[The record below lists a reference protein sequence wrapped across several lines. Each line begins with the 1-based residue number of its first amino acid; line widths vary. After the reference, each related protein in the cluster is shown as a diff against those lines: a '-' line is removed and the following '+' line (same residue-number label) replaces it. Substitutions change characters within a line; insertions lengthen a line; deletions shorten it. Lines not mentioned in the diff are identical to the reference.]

1 MLENLA
7 YCLNATAPIF
17 LLMLLGLV
25 FRRLGFFSQAFA
37 DKLNDFVFKV
47 GLPVML
53 FKDLVESDF
62 FTVWDGPFVLFCF
75 LATLGSILLTAALS
89 LFCRERP
96 LRGEFI
102 QVGYRSSIALL
113 GAAFLENLYGT
124 AGAASLVIIGAVP
137 IYNVSAVII
146 LELMR
151 PGKETRGVSP
161 ELIRQTLKGIATNPI
176 ILGIAAGLVWTLLD
190 IPQPQILQ
198 KTVSSLSATATPLG
212 LMALGTSFDLK
223 KALGRWKPAFAATA
237 VKLVLLAALFL
248 PIAVAMGVRDDKLV
262 AALAMLAPCAQGDSQ
277 SQLLSALGVAGQRE
291 AHDARHRKRKQRDQ
305 RQGERAVEHE
315 KDWHSADD
323 MAKEGVEVEVVKHLS
338 DLQQLVRQEAENLRQ
353 HFPAGEDALGK
364 IRSEHEH
371 VRHDDGHHLRAGER
385 AHDHG
390 EE

>member
-137 IYNVSAVII
+137 LYNVAAVTV
-146 LELMR
+146 LSL
-151 PGKETRGVSP
+151 TSP
-161 ELIRQTLKGIATNPI
+161 Q
-176 ILGIAAGLVWTLLD
+176 
-190 IPQPQILQ
+190 Q
-198 KTVSSLSATATPLG
+198 SSTGP
-212 LMALGTSFDLK
+212 
-223 KALGRWKPAFAATA
+223 R
-237 VKLVLLAALFL
+237 
-248 PIAVAMGVRDDKLV
+248 
-262 AALAMLAPCAQGDSQ
+262 
-277 SQLLSALGVAGQRE
+277 
-291 AHDARHRKRKQRDQ
+291 
-305 RQGERAVEHE
+305 
-315 KDWHSADD
+315 
-323 MAKEGVEVEVVKHLS
+323 
-338 DLQQLVRQEAENLRQ
+338 
-353 HFPAGEDALGK
+353 
-364 IRSEHEH
+364 
-371 VRHDDGHHLRAGER
+371 
-385 AHDHG
+385 
-390 EE
+390 

>member
-137 IYNVSAVII
+137 LYNVAAVTV
-146 LELMR
+146 LSL
-151 PGKETRGVSP
+151 TSP
-161 ELIRQTLKGIATNPI
+161 QQSGLNQAALKKALKGIVTNPI
-176 ILGIAAGLVWTLLD
+176 ILDIAAGLVWTLLD

-198 KTVSSLSATATPLG
+198 KTVSSLSATATPW
-212 LMALGTSFDLK
+212 ASWP
-223 KALGRWKPAFAATA
+223 GR
-237 VKLVLLAALFL
+237 LLRSEEGPGPLEARLRRHRREAGASGR
-248 PIAVAMGVRDDKLV
+248 P
-262 AALAMLAPCAQGDSQ
+262 
-277 SQLLSALGVAGQRE
+277 LSPHRRGHGSTGRQAGGRPGHAGQP
-291 AHDARHRKRKQRDQ
+291 HHR
-305 RQGERAVEHE
+305 
-315 KDWHSADD
+315 
-323 MAKEGVEVEVVKHLS
+323 
-338 DLQQLVRQEAENLRQ
+338 QQLRHGPQ
-353 HFPAGEDALGK
+353 HGA
-364 IRSEHEH
+364 
-371 VRHDDGHHLRAGER
+371 
-385 AHDHG
+385 
-390 EE
+390 

>member
-137 IYNVSAVII
+137 LYNVAAVTV
-146 LELMR
+146 LSL
-151 PGKETRGVSP
+151 TSP
-161 ELIRQTLKGIATNPI
+161 QQSGLNQAALKKALKGIVTNPI

-212 LMALGTSFDLK
+212 LRALGASFDLK

-262 AALAMLAPCAQGDSQ
+262 AALAMLASPTTVSSFVMARSMGHEGTLTASTVMLTTFF
-277 SQLLSALGVAGQRE
+277 SILTLTLWLYLLRTLG
-291 AHDARHRKRKQRDQ
+291 
-305 RQGERAVEHE
+305 
-315 KDWHSADD
+315 
-323 MAKEGVEVEVVKHLS
+323 L
-338 DLQQLVRQEAENLRQ
+338 
-353 HFPAGEDALGK
+353 
-364 IRSEHEH
+364 I
-371 VRHDDGHHLRAGER
+371 
-385 AHDHG
+385 
-390 EE
+390 

>member
-62 FTVWDGPFVLFCF
+62 FTVWAGPFVLFCC
-75 LATLGSILLTAALS
+75 LATLGSILLTAALG

-137 IYNVSAVII
+137 LYNVVAVTV
-146 LELMR
+146 LSL
-151 PGKETRGVSP
+151 TSP
-161 ELIRQTLKGIATNPI
+161 QQSGLNRAALKKALKGIVTNPI

-262 AALAMLAPCAQGDSQ
+262 AALAMLASPTTVSSFVMARSMGHEGTLTASTVMLTTFF
-277 SQLLSALGVAGQRE
+277 SILTLTLWLYLLRTLG
-291 AHDARHRKRKQRDQ
+291 
-305 RQGERAVEHE
+305 
-315 KDWHSADD
+315 
-323 MAKEGVEVEVVKHLS
+323 L
-338 DLQQLVRQEAENLRQ
+338 
-353 HFPAGEDALGK
+353 
-364 IRSEHEH
+364 I
-371 VRHDDGHHLRAGER
+371 
-385 AHDHG
+385 
-390 EE
+390 

>member
-137 IYNVSAVII
+137 LYNVVAVTV
-146 LELMR
+146 LSL
-151 PGKETRGVSP
+151 TSP
-161 ELIRQTLKGIATNPI
+161 QQSGLNRAALKKALKGIVTNPI

-237 VKLVLLAALFL
+237 VKLVLLAATAVKQVLLAALFL

-262 AALAMLAPCAQGDSQ
+262 AALAMLASPTTVSSFVMARSMGHEGTLTASTVMLTTFF
-277 SQLLSALGVAGQRE
+277 SILTLTLWLYLLRTLG
-291 AHDARHRKRKQRDQ
+291 
-305 RQGERAVEHE
+305 
-315 KDWHSADD
+315 
-323 MAKEGVEVEVVKHLS
+323 L
-338 DLQQLVRQEAENLRQ
+338 
-353 HFPAGEDALGK
+353 
-364 IRSEHEH
+364 I
-371 VRHDDGHHLRAGER
+371 
-385 AHDHG
+385 
-390 EE
+390 

>member
-137 IYNVSAVII
+137 LYNVAAVTV
-146 LELMR
+146 LSL
-151 PGKETRGVSP
+151 TSP
-161 ELIRQTLKGIATNPI
+161 QQSGLKGIVTNPI

-212 LMALGTSFDLK
+212 LMALGASFDLK

-262 AALAMLAPCAQGDSQ
+262 AALAMLASPTTVSSFVMARSMGHEGTLTASTVMLTTFF
-277 SQLLSALGVAGQRE
+277 SILTLTLWLYLLRTLG
-291 AHDARHRKRKQRDQ
+291 
-305 RQGERAVEHE
+305 
-315 KDWHSADD
+315 
-323 MAKEGVEVEVVKHLS
+323 L
-338 DLQQLVRQEAENLRQ
+338 
-353 HFPAGEDALGK
+353 
-364 IRSEHEH
+364 I
-371 VRHDDGHHLRAGER
+371 
-385 AHDHG
+385 
-390 EE
+390 

>member
-96 LRGEFI
+96 LREFI

-137 IYNVSAVII
+137 LYNVAAVTV
-146 LELMR
+146 LS
-151 PGKETRGVSP
+151 SP
-161 ELIRQTLKGIATNPI
+161 VPSR
-176 ILGIAAGLVWTLLD
+176 AAST
-190 IPQPQILQ
+190 
-198 KTVSSLSATATPLG
+198 
-212 LMALGTSFDLK
+212 
-223 KALGRWKPAFAATA
+223 KP
-237 VKLVLLAALFL
+237 
-248 PIAVAMGVRDDKLV
+248 R
-262 AALAMLAPCAQGDSQ
+262 
-277 SQLLSALGVAGQRE
+277 
-291 AHDARHRKRKQRDQ
+291 
-305 RQGERAVEHE
+305 
-315 KDWHSADD
+315 
-323 MAKEGVEVEVVKHLS
+323 
-338 DLQQLVRQEAENLRQ
+338 
-353 HFPAGEDALGK
+353 
-364 IRSEHEH
+364 
-371 VRHDDGHHLRAGER
+371 
-385 AHDHG
+385 
-390 EE
+390 

>member
-96 LRGEFI
+96 AGGIHPGGLPQQHRSAWGRLSGESLRHRWGGQPGDHRRGPPLQRGGGDGALPHQSPAERP
-102 QVGYRSSIALL
+102 QPGRVKESPQGYCHEPHHPGYRRRS
-113 GAAFLENLYGT
+113 
-124 AGAASLVIIGAVP
+124 
-137 IYNVSAVII
+137 
-146 LELMR
+146 
-151 PGKETRGVSP
+151 GVD
-161 ELIRQTLKGIATNPI
+161 
-176 ILGIAAGLVWTLLD
+176 AAGHPPASD
-190 IPQPQILQ
+190 SA

-212 LMALGTSFDLK
+212 LMALGASFDLK

-262 AALAMLAPCAQGDSQ
+262 AALAMLASPTTVSSFVMARSMGHEGTLTASTVMLTTFF
-277 SQLLSALGVAGQRE
+277 SILTLTLWLYLLRTLG
-291 AHDARHRKRKQRDQ
+291 
-305 RQGERAVEHE
+305 
-315 KDWHSADD
+315 
-323 MAKEGVEVEVVKHLS
+323 L
-338 DLQQLVRQEAENLRQ
+338 
-353 HFPAGEDALGK
+353 
-364 IRSEHEH
+364 I
-371 VRHDDGHHLRAGER
+371 
-385 AHDHG
+385 
-390 EE
+390 

>member
-96 LRGEFI
+96 CGGNSSRWLP
-102 QVGYRSSIALL
+102 QQHRSAWGRL
-113 GAAFLENLYGT
+113 LENLLRHRWGGQPGDHRRGPPLQRGGGD
-124 AGAASLVIIGAVP
+124 GALPHSPHA
-137 IYNVSAVII
+137 
-146 LELMR
+146 ER
-151 PGKETRGVSP
+151 PQPGRVKESP
-161 ELIRQTLKGIATNPI
+161 QGIVTNPI

-212 LMALGTSFDLK
+212 LHGPGRSFDLK

-262 AALAMLAPCAQGDSQ
+262 AALAMLASPTTVSSFVMARSMGHEGTLTASTVMLTTFF
-277 SQLLSALGVAGQRE
+277 SILTLTLWLYLLRTLG
-291 AHDARHRKRKQRDQ
+291 
-305 RQGERAVEHE
+305 
-315 KDWHSADD
+315 
-323 MAKEGVEVEVVKHLS
+323 
-338 DLQQLVRQEAENLRQ
+338 
-353 HFPAGEDALGK
+353 
-364 IRSEHEH
+364 
-371 VRHDDGHHLRAGER
+371 
-385 AHDHG
+385 
-390 EE
+390 

>member
-137 IYNVSAVII
+137 PLHGGGDGALPHQSPA
-146 LELMR
+146 ER
-151 PGKETRGVSP
+151 PQPGRVKESPQGYCHEPHHPGYRRRSGVD
-161 ELIRQTLKGIATNPI
+161 
-176 ILGIAAGLVWTLLD
+176 AAGHPPASD
-190 IPQPQILQ
+190 SA
-198 KTVSSLSATATPLG
+198 KTVSSLSATATPW
-212 LMALGTSFDLK
+212 AS
-223 KALGRWKPAFAATA
+223 WPW
-237 VKLVLLAALFL
+237 
-248 PIAVAMGVRDDKLV
+248 
-262 AALAMLAPCAQGDSQ
+262 APPS
-277 SQLLSALGVAGQRE
+277 
-291 AHDARHRKRKQRDQ
+291 
-305 RQGERAVEHE
+305 
-315 KDWHSADD
+315 
-323 MAKEGVEVEVVKHLS
+323 
-338 DLQQLVRQEAENLRQ
+338 
-353 HFPAGEDALGK
+353 
-364 IRSEHEH
+364 I
-371 VRHDDGHHLRAGER
+371 
-385 AHDHG
+385 
-390 EE
+390 

>member
-137 IYNVSAVII
+137 LYNVAAVTV
-146 LELMR
+146 LSL
-151 PGKETRGVSP
+151 TSP
-161 ELIRQTLKGIATNPI
+161 QQSGLNQAALKKA
-176 ILGIAAGLVWTLLD
+176 LKGIAAGLVWTLLD

-212 LMALGTSFDLK
+212 LMALGASFDLK

-262 AALAMLAPCAQGDSQ
+262 AALAMLASPTTVSSFVMARSMGHEGTLTASTVMLTTFF
-277 SQLLSALGVAGQRE
+277 SILTLTLWLYLLRTLG
-291 AHDARHRKRKQRDQ
+291 
-305 RQGERAVEHE
+305 
-315 KDWHSADD
+315 
-323 MAKEGVEVEVVKHLS
+323 L
-338 DLQQLVRQEAENLRQ
+338 
-353 HFPAGEDALGK
+353 
-364 IRSEHEH
+364 I
-371 VRHDDGHHLRAGER
+371 
-385 AHDHG
+385 
-390 EE
+390 

>member
-124 AGAASLVIIGAVP
+124 GWGGQPGDHRRGSPLQRGSGDGALPHQSPA
-137 IYNVSAVII
+137 
-146 LELMR
+146 ER
-151 PGKETRGVSP
+151 PQPGRVKESPQGYCHEPHHPGYRRRSGVD
-161 ELIRQTLKGIATNPI
+161 
-176 ILGIAAGLVWTLLD
+176 AAGH
-190 IPQPQILQ
+190 PPAQILQ

-212 LMALGTSFDLK
+212 S
-223 KALGRWKPAFAATA
+223 WPW
-237 VKLVLLAALFL
+237 
-248 PIAVAMGVRDDKLV
+248 
-262 AALAMLAPCAQGDSQ
+262 APPS
-277 SQLLSALGVAGQRE
+277 
-291 AHDARHRKRKQRDQ
+291 
-305 RQGERAVEHE
+305 
-315 KDWHSADD
+315 
-323 MAKEGVEVEVVKHLS
+323 
-338 DLQQLVRQEAENLRQ
+338 
-353 HFPAGEDALGK
+353 
-364 IRSEHEH
+364 I
-371 VRHDDGHHLRAGER
+371 
-385 AHDHG
+385 
-390 EE
+390 